1 MANNFFRF
9 KQFTVYQNDRV
20 LKVST
25 DSVLLG
31 AWLPAGDYKKILDVG
46 TGTGLLAL
54 MMAQRFPKS
63 EIDAVEIDPESA
75 AIAGKNFSLSSFQ
88 NRIKL
93 FVTSIQEFSEKQ
105 SNNGYHL
112 IISNPPYFEN
122 QKPAASEKKN
132 IQKHNKYLSSGE
144 LAAIVKLLL
153 EEEGVFA
160 LILPPKEGEQFIA
173 TARFHGLYC
182 IQMTE
187 VFVRS
192 KQTQPKRRL
201 LLFSKNQKPLITS
214 KLFLENDMGGR
225 SKEFQNLTSSFYL

>member
-1 MANNFFRF
+1 MSNNFFRF
-9 KQFTVYQNDRV
+9 KQFTVYQNERV

-31 AWLPAGDYKKILDVG
+31 AWAPVGDYKKVLDVG
-46 TGTGLLAL
+46 TGSGLLAL

-75 AIAGKNFSLSSFQ
+75 AIAEKNFSQSLFS

-93 FVTSIQEFSEKQ
+93 FVTSIQKFSEKY
-105 SNNGYHL
+105 SKNCYHL

-122 QKPAASEKKN
+122 QKPAASEGKN
-132 IQKHNKYLSSGE
+132 IQKHNKYLSFGE

-160 LILPPKEGEQFIA
+160 LILPPKEGKQFIA

-192 KQTQPKRRL
+192 KQTQSKRRL
-201 LLFSKNQKPLITS
+201 LLFSKVQQPVITN
-214 KLFLENDMGGR
+214 KLFLENDKGSR
-225 SKEFQNLTSSFYL
+225 SKEFQNLTLPFYL

>member
-9 KQFTVYQNDRV
+9 KQFTVYQNERV

-31 AWLPAGDYKKILDVG
+31 AWVPAGDYKKVLDIG

-63 EIDAVEIDPESA
+63 EIDAVEIDEEAA
-75 AIAGKNFSLSSFQ
+75 AIAKKNFIQSLFG

-93 FVTSIQEFSEKQ
+93 FVSSIQEFSEKHPK
-105 SNNGYHL
+105 NCYHL

-122 QKPAASEKKN
+122 QKPAASEGKN
-132 IQKHNKYLSSGE
+132 IQKHNKYLSSDE
-144 LAAIVKLLL
+144 LAAIVKRLLV
-153 EEEGVFA
+153 EGGVFA
-160 LILPPKEGEQFIA
+160 LILPHKEGKQFVA

-182 IQMTE
+182 IRMTE
-187 VFVRS
+187 VFVRR
-192 KQTQPKRRL
+192 KQAQPKRRL
-201 LLFSKNQKPLITS
+201 FLFSKVHKSLITD
-214 KLFLENDMGGR
+214 KLYLENEAGGR